1 MSEMLF
7 EVVGIS
13 IFGVVLPLTGVWQG
27 GKRTTTTTTIAIKIA
42 KEERRAWKFDRGGG
56 RY

>member
-1 MSEMLF
+1 MSVMLF

-13 IFGVVLPLTGVWQG
+13 IFWCGFTPDRGIAG

-42 KEERRAWKFDRGGG
+42 KEERRA
-56 RY
+56 